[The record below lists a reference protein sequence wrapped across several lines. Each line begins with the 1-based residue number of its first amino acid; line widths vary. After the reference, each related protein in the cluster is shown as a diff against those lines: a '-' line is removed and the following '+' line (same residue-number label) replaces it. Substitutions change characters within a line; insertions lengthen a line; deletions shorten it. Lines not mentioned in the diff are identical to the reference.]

1 MKRTAVTIVL
11 LMGTMEYNI
20 PMYANAW
27 LQQPGCPRPG
37 EYPSGGPV
45 PQVND
50 IWRFG
55 TPSIDYLA
63 PEILANQ
70 DKGTIAFLE
79 PMADANAPR
88 KR

>member
-1 MKRTAVTIVL
+1 MAWRYSMYVNKVAAA
-11 LMGTMEYNI
+11 GKAEYNI

-55 TPSIDYLA
+55 APSID
-63 PEILANQ
+63 
-70 DKGTIAFLE
+70 FLSPDIYIPQFE
-79 PMADANAPR
+79 ETCAR
-88 KR
+88 